1 MRQNISGGSPY
12 EPIIGFSRAV
22 RVGHTVFLAGTGPV
36 GADNEDVAGQ
46 TRRIFAI
53 AEKALG
59 EAGAT
64 LADVVRTRMY
74 LTHVE
79 DWEAVGRVHGEFFG
93 IVRPAATMVVVAAL
107 LNPAWRIEIEFDAV
121 IDASV
126 PSPLVPKKGFR
137 LMPKLSIR
145 DIELANKR
153 VFIRVDFNVPLTE
166 DGSTITDDTRIVA
179 TLPTI
184 EYALKHRAK
193 VILAS
198 HLGRPKGKPNPK
210 YSLRP
215 VVDRLRELLDKQVGE
230 SVNVAFSPDCIGEVA
245 SEMARQLESGQVLL
259 LENLRYHAE
268 EEANDPAF
276 SKALAS
282 LAEIYVNDAF
292 GSAHRAHASTEG
304 ITHFLKPAVAGL
316 LMEKEITYLGKA
328 LESPE
333 KPFVAIIGGSKIS
346 GKIDVIDNLLD
357 KVDTLV
363 IVGGMAYT
371 FQRALG
377 VTTGKSLVE
386 EDKIDMAKA
395 AIEKAKAKGV
405 NLLLPVD
412 NILADSFTPDAKTQ
426 VWDTSVDFPA
436 DWQGLDIGP
445 KSIAA
450 IEDVVLTART
460 IVWNGPAG
468 VFEFPRFAVGTNAI
482 AQAVAANKAAI
493 SIIGGG
499 DSVSA
504 INKTGLADQITHIST
519 GGGASLEFLEGKK
532 LPGVEAL
539 TNK

>member
-1 MRQNISGGSPY
+1 M
-12 EPIIGFSRAV
+12 A
-22 RVGHTVFLAGTGPV
+22 
-36 GADNEDVAGQ
+36 
-46 TRRIFAI
+46 
-53 AEKALG
+53 
-59 EAGAT
+59 
-64 LADVVRTRMY
+64 
-74 LTHVE
+74 
-79 DWEAVGRVHGEFFG
+79 
-93 IVRPAATMVVVAAL
+93 
-107 LNPAWRIEIEFDAV
+107 
-121 IDASV
+121 
-126 PSPLVPKKGFR
+126 
-137 LMPKLSIR
+137 KLSIT
-145 DIELANKR
+145 DIDLTDKR
-153 VFIRVDFNVPLTE
+153 VFIRVDFNVPFTE
-166 DGSTITDDTRIVA
+166 DGTTITDDTRIVA

-184 EYALKHRAK
+184 EYAIRHKGK

-210 YSLRP
+210 YSLKP
-215 VVDRLRELLDKQVGE
+215 VVKRLRELLDKNLAE
-230 SVNVAFSPDCIGEVA
+230 SVNVAFSPDCVGEVA
-245 SEMARQLESGQVLL
+245 EEMARQLESGQVLL
-259 LENLRYHAE
+259 LENLRFHPE

-282 LAEIYVNDAF
+282 LAEVYVNDAF

-304 ITHFLKPAVAGL
+304 ITHYLKPAVAGL

-328 LESPE
+328 LENPE
-333 KPFVAIIGGSKIS
+333 RPFVAIIGGAKIS
-346 GKIDVIDNLLD
+346 GKIDVIQNLLD

-371 FQRALG
+371 FLRALG
-377 VTTGKSLVE
+377 VATGKSLVE
-386 EDKIDMAKA
+386 EDKIDMAKDA
-395 AIEKAKAKGV
+395 LAKAKAKGV

-412 NILADSFTPDAKTQ
+412 NVIADNFAADAKTQ
-426 VWDTSVDFPA
+426 VWDSSVDFPP

-450 IEDVVLTART
+450 IEDVVSTAKT

-482 AQAVAANKAAI
+482 AHAVAANRTAT

-504 INKTGLADQITHIST
+504 INQAGVADQITHIST

-539 TNK
+539 SDK

>member
-1 MRQNISGGSPY
+1 M
-12 EPIIGFSRAV
+12 A
-22 RVGHTVFLAGTGPV
+22 
-36 GADNEDVAGQ
+36 
-46 TRRIFAI
+46 
-53 AEKALG
+53 
-59 EAGAT
+59 
-64 LADVVRTRMY
+64 
-74 LTHVE
+74 
-79 DWEAVGRVHGEFFG
+79 
-93 IVRPAATMVVVAAL
+93 
-107 LNPAWRIEIEFDAV
+107 
-121 IDASV
+121 
-126 PSPLVPKKGFR
+126 
-137 LMPKLSIR
+137 KLSIR
-145 DIELANKR
+145 DIDLSNKKL
-153 VFIRVDFNVPLTE
+153 FIRVDFNVPLTE
-166 DGSTITDDTRIVA
+166 DGSAITDDTRIKA
-179 TLPTI
+179 TLPT
-184 EYALKHRAK
+184 LKYVLGKGAK

-198 HLGRPKGKPNPK
+198 HLGRPKGKVNPK
-210 YSLRP
+210 YSLKP
-215 VVDRLRELLDKQVGE
+215 VAARLSELLATELGKTVP
-230 SVNVAFSPDCIGEVA
+230 VAFATDCIGAETEA
-245 SEMARQLESGQVLL
+245 LAAGLESGHVLL

-268 EEANDPAF
+268 EEANDPEFA
-276 SKALAS
+276 KKLAG

-304 ITHFLKPAVAGL
+304 ITHFIKPAVAGL

-328 LESPE
+328 LEAPE

-346 GKIDVIDNLLD
+346 GKIDVISNLLD
-357 KVDTLV
+357 KVNTLV

-386 EDKIDMAKA
+386 EDRIDMAKA

-405 NLLLPVD
+405 NLLLPID
-412 NILADSFTPDAKTQ
+412 NVLADAFDANANTQ
-426 VWDTSVDFPA
+426 LWDSSKNFPA

-450 IEDVVLTART
+450 IEAVIATAKT

-468 VFEFPRFAVGTNAI
+468 VFEFPKFAVGTNAI
-482 AQAVAANKAAI
+482 AKAVAANKGAI

-539 TNK
+539 TDK

>member
-1 MRQNISGGSPY
+1 M
-12 EPIIGFSRAV
+12 A
-22 RVGHTVFLAGTGPV
+22 
-36 GADNEDVAGQ
+36 
-46 TRRIFAI
+46 
-53 AEKALG
+53 
-59 EAGAT
+59 
-64 LADVVRTRMY
+64 
-74 LTHVE
+74 
-79 DWEAVGRVHGEFFG
+79 
-93 IVRPAATMVVVAAL
+93 
-107 LNPAWRIEIEFDAV
+107 
-121 IDASV
+121 
-126 PSPLVPKKGFR
+126 
-137 LMPKLSIR
+137 KLSIR
-145 DIELANKR
+145 DLKLENKR
-153 VFIRVDFNVPLTE
+153 VFIRVDFNVPLTD
-166 DGSTITDDTRIVA
+166 DGQEITDDTRIVA

-184 EYALKHRAK
+184 EYALRHKAK

-215 VVDRLRELLDKQVGE
+215 VVDRLRELLDKKE
-230 SVNVAFSPDCIGEVA
+230 DDYSINVAFAPDCVGEIA
-245 SEMARQLESGQVLL
+245 EEMAHKLESGQVLL
-259 LENLRYHAE
+259 LENLRFHPE
-268 EEANDPAF
+268 EEANDPEF

-304 ITHFLKPAVAGL
+304 ITHYLKPAAAGL
-316 LMEKEITYLGKA
+316 LMENEITYLGKA

-377 VTTGKSLVE
+377 VGTGKSLVE
-386 EDKIDMAKA
+386 EDKIDLAKQ
-395 AIEKAKAKGV
+395 AIDKAKARGV

-412 NILADSFTPDAKTQ
+412 NILADSFANDAKTR
-426 VWDTSVDFPA
+426 VWDCSKNFPP

-450 IEDVVLTART
+450 IQKVVSTART

-482 AQAVAANKAAI
+482 AHSVAANKAAT

-504 INKTGLADQITHIST
+504 INQAGVADQITHIST

>member
-1 MRQNISGGSPY
+1 M
-12 EPIIGFSRAV
+12 A
-22 RVGHTVFLAGTGPV
+22 
-36 GADNEDVAGQ
+36 
-46 TRRIFAI
+46 
-53 AEKALG
+53 
-59 EAGAT
+59 
-64 LADVVRTRMY
+64 
-74 LTHVE
+74 
-79 DWEAVGRVHGEFFG
+79 
-93 IVRPAATMVVVAAL
+93 
-107 LNPAWRIEIEFDAV
+107 
-121 IDASV
+121 
-126 PSPLVPKKGFR
+126 
-137 LMPKLSIR
+137 KLSIR
-145 DIELANKR
+145 DIDLANKR

-184 EYALKHRAK
+184 EYALRHKAK

-215 VVDRLRELLDKQVGE
+215 VVDRLRELLDKEVGS
-230 SVNVAFSPDCIGEVA
+230 SVNVAFSPDCVGEIA
-245 SEMARQLESGQVLL
+245 GEMARQLESSQVLL
-259 LENLRYHAE
+259 LENLRFHAE

-304 ITHFLKPAVAGL
+304 ITHYLKPAVAGL

-328 LESPE
+328 LEAPE

-346 GKIDVIDNLLD
+346 GKIDVIQNLLD

-377 VTTGKSLVE
+377 ITTGKSLVE
-386 EDKIDMAKA
+386 EDKIEMAKEA
-395 AIEKAKAKGV
+395 LAKAKAKGV
-405 NLLLPVD
+405 TLLLPVD
-412 NILADSFTPDAKTQ
+412 NILADSFSNDAKTQ
-426 VWDTSVDFPA
+426 TWDTAKNFPA

-445 KSIAA
+445 KSIKA
-450 IEDVVLTART
+450 IEDVVSKART
-460 IVWNGPAG
+460 MVWNGPAG
-468 VFEFPRFAVGTNAI
+468 VFEFPNFAVGTNAI
-482 AQAVAANKAAI
+482 AKAVAANKSAI

-504 INKTGLADQITHIST
+504 INQAGVADQITHIST

-539 TNK
+539 TSK

>member
-1 MRQNISGGSPY
+1 MS
-12 EPIIGFSRAV
+12 
-22 RVGHTVFLAGTGPV
+22 
-36 GADNEDVAGQ
+36 
-46 TRRIFAI
+46 
-53 AEKALG
+53 
-59 EAGAT
+59 
-64 LADVVRTRMY
+64 
-74 LTHVE
+74 
-79 DWEAVGRVHGEFFG
+79 
-93 IVRPAATMVVVAAL
+93 
-107 LNPAWRIEIEFDAV
+107 
-121 IDASV
+121 
-126 PSPLVPKKGFR
+126 
-137 LMPKLSIR
+137 KLSIR
-145 DIELANKR
+145 DIELRNKR

-184 EYALKHRAK
+184 EYALRHHAK

-215 VVDRLRELLDKQVGE
+215 VVDRLRELLDKQIGE
-230 SVNVAFSPDCIGEVA
+230 SINVAFSPDCVGEIA
-245 SEMARQLESGQVLL
+245 EEMSRQLESRRVLL
-259 LENLRYHAE
+259 LENLRFHAE

-276 SKALAS
+276 SKQLAS
-282 LAEIYVNDAF
+282 LAEVYCNDAF

-304 ITHFLKPAVAGL
+304 ITHFLKPAIAGL

-328 LESPE
+328 LQSPE

-346 GKIDVIDNLLD
+346 GKIDVIQNLLD

-371 FQRALG
+371 FYRSKG
-377 VTTGKSLVE
+377 VATGKSLVE
-386 EDKIDMAKA
+386 EDKIDLARQTLEKA
-395 AIEKAKAKGV
+395 AAKGV
-405 NLLLPVD
+405 NILLPVD
-412 NILADSFTPDAKTQ
+412 NILADSFSNDAHTQ
-426 VWDTSVDFPA
+426 PWDTSKDFPA

-445 KSIAA
+445 KSVAA
-450 IEDVVLTART
+450 IEDIVSRART

-468 VFEFPRFAVGTNAI
+468 VFEFPNFAKATNAI
-482 AQAVAANKAAI
+482 ARAVAANKAAT

-504 INKTGLADQITHIST
+504 INQAGVASQITHIST